1 MNKIR
6 RDIDKIDEK
15 IFKLLKNRLSKA
27 KKIGELKKYMK
38 IQVNVEEREKEILD
52 KLDSDDYK
60 SYKEPITK
68 IYQEIFNQMKNLE
81 EWKLWKNK

>member
-27 KKIGELKKYMK
+27 KKIGELKKFMK

-60 SYKEPITK
+60 SYKEPIFK

-81 EWKLWKNK
+81 E

>member
-1 MNKIR
+1 MNRIR

-38 IQVNVEEREKEILD
+38 VQVNDEEREKEILD

-60 SYKEPITK
+60 AYKEPMSE
-68 IYQEIFNQMKNLE
+68 IYKEIFNQMKNLE
-81 EWKLWKNK
+81 G

>member
-60 SYKEPITK
+60 SYKEPISK

-81 EWKLWKNK
+81 G

>member
-27 KKIGELKKYMK
+27 KKIGELKKFMK

-60 SYKEPITK
+60 TYKEPISK

-81 EWKLWKNK
+81 E

>member
-52 KLDSDDYK
+52 RLDSDDYK
-60 SYKEPITK
+60 SYKEPISK

-81 EWKLWKNK
+81 E

>member
-1 MNKIR
+1 MNRIR

-38 IQVNVEEREKEILD
+38 VQINDEEREKEILD

-60 SYKEPITK
+60 VYKEPMSE
-68 IYQEIFNQMKNLE
+68 IYKEIFNQMKNLE
-81 EWKLWKNK
+81 G

>member
-60 SYKEPITK
+60 AYKEPISK

-81 EWKLWKNK
+81 

>member
-1 MNKIR
+1 MNRIR

-38 IQVNVEEREKEILD
+38 VQVNAEEREKEILD

-60 SYKEPITK
+60 AYKEPMTE
-68 IYQEIFNQMKNLE
+68 IYKEIFNQMKNLE
-81 EWKLWKNK
+81 G

>member
-1 MNKIR
+1 MNRIR

-15 IFKLLKNRLSKA
+15 FFKLLKNRLSKA

-38 IQVNVEEREKEILD
+38 VQVNDEEREKEILD

-60 SYKEPITK
+60 AYKEPMTE
-68 IYQEIFNQMKNLE
+68 IYKEIFNQMKNLE
-81 EWKLWKNK
+81 G

>member
-60 SYKEPITK
+60 SYKEPISK
-68 IYQEIFNQMKNLE
+68 IYKEIFNQMKNLE
-81 EWKLWKNK
+81 E

>member
-60 SYKEPITK
+60 AYKEPISK

-81 EWKLWKNK
+81 G

>member
-1 MNKIR
+1 MNRIR

-38 IQVNVEEREKEILD
+38 VQVNDEEREKEILD

-60 SYKEPITK
+60 AYKEPMTE
-68 IYQEIFNQMKNLE
+68 IYKEIFNQMKNLE
-81 EWKLWKNK
+81 G

>member
-60 SYKEPITK
+60 SYKEPISK

-81 EWKLWKNK
+81 E

>member
-27 KKIGELKKYMK
+27 KKIGELKKFMK

-60 SYKEPITK
+60 SYKEPISK

-81 EWKLWKNK
+81 E

>member
-1 MNKIR
+1 MNRIR

-38 IQVNVEEREKEILD
+38 VQVNDDEREKEILE

-60 SYKEPITK
+60 AYKEPMTK

-81 EWKLWKNK
+81 G

>member
-1 MNKIR
+1 MNRIR

-38 IQVNVEEREKEILD
+38 VQVNAEEREKEILD

-60 SYKEPITK
+60 VYKEPMSE
-68 IYQEIFNQMKNLE
+68 IYKEIFNQMKNLE
-81 EWKLWKNK
+81 G

>member
-1 MNKIR
+1 MNRIR

-38 IQVNVEEREKEILD
+38 VQVNDEEREKEILD

-60 SYKEPITK
+60 AYKEPMTE
-68 IYQEIFNQMKNLE
+68 IYKEIFNQMKNLE
-81 EWKLWKNK
+81 E